1 MFSTKKNEKSYSTY
15 IHTTN
20 VIVFLNR
27 QLLNHLISKKKEGK
41 GSEYSSN
48 NCEVTLGALN
58 EYHENNPIR
67 VSH

>member
-1 MFSTKKNEKSYSTY
+1 MFSTEKNEKSYSTY

-20 VIVFLNR
+20 VIVVYR
-27 QLLNHLISKKKEGK
+27 QPLSHLISKKKEGK

-48 NCEVTLGALN
+48 NGEVTLGALN
-58 EYHENNPIR
+58 EYHKNNAIR

>member
-1 MFSTKKNEKSYSTY
+1 MFWTEKNEKSYSTY
-15 IHTTN
+15 IHTTY
-20 VIVFLNR
+20 VIVLYR
-27 QLLNHLISKKKEGK
+27 QPLSYLISKKKKGK